1 MKLLLDTSAL
11 IWLGSDD
18 SRFGKKSRKLYR
30 DAEEVYFSSVSI
42 FEVSVKRMLKKLDVP
57 DNVSELLGA
66 SGLRELPMAVNHALQ
81 VERFGSLIR
90 HDMFDRMLLSQAA
103 SNDLK
108 FLTSDR
114 VLLGLGQS
122 WILDVGE

>member
-1 MKLLLDTSAL
+1 
-11 IWLGSDD
+11 
-18 SRFGKKSRKLYR
+18 
-30 DAEEVYFSSVSI
+30 
-42 FEVSVKRMLKKLDVP
+42 MLKKLDVP
-57 DNVSELLGA
+57 DNFSELLVA
-66 SGLRELPMAVNHALQ
+66 AGLRELPMAVNHALQ

-90 HDMFDRMLLSQAA
+90 HDVFDRMLLSQAA